1 MAPLD
6 DLRVV
11 LAPLPEGGRRQLLRW
26 LCPSNPFYVL
36 SAVMFLAGLWVSFG
50 TQAEAAQTWS
60 LMAGLAGYTLLLAVT
75 ACLLVRFGNVWDDVR
90 TVLLLVVLMFLATSV
105 TFDDVLINNPGRG
118 AACNLGGLLFGVVV
132 SESLLRG
139 TRLRLRG
146 WFRLPYYLILALFFL
161 YPLALSRLAVRPESE
176 ALVWGLFGFC
186 PAAGLVFL
194 SLLPAVRR
202 GPGYV
207 RNNGSPWRWP
217 LYPWVLFGVLGLAVP
232 ARSFLLCW
240 SMHLLAGPDQHS
252 LIFGPYFLIPFA
264 LAAVVLLLEVGI
276 VSRLRA
282 VLAVALAAPA
292 GLVALAVVGHQPD
305 PVYQGFLATFSA
317 RLGGDP
323 LYLTLLAA
331 TGFYAY
337 AALRGVALATE
348 GLTAAL
354 AALAVVGPSTLA
366 GGELLAP
373 RPEPILA
380 AALLQL
386 GLGLWR
392 GQSWRCLAG
401 VGGLGAVVALAPAG
415 AEADPNLH
423 LLAVFHVVLF
433 GLLFVGASFGD
444 LLARVLRLAGAALVV
459 LACLAVLFGPVNR
472 SVGLPPVA
480 VEAYPLVL
488 AALLAGYGWLLGHR
502 VSLAGAA
509 LVLACWSAA
518 AGWRGYRSLRE
529 VVVGLDMM
537 ALSLGLFA
545 LAVLVSLLKSGAL
558 ARWVLA
564 RRRKAYRPAS

>member
-1 MAPLD
+1 MTPLD

-11 LAPLPEGGRRQLLRW
+11 LSPLPDAGRRQLLRW

-36 SAVMFLAGLWVSFG
+36 SAVLFLAGLWASFG
-50 TQAEAAQTWS
+50 AQAEAAQTWS
-60 LMAGLAGYTLLLAVT
+60 LMGGLAGYTLLLAVT

-105 TFDDVLINNPGRG
+105 TFDDVLINNPDRG
-118 AACNLGGLLFGVVV
+118 AACCLGGLLFAVVV
-132 SESLLRG
+132 SEGLLRG
-139 TRLRLRG
+139 TRLALPG
-146 WFRLPYYLILALFFL
+146 WFRLPYYLVLALFFL

-176 ALVWGLFGFC
+176 ALLWGLFGFC

-207 RNNGSPWRWP
+207 RDNGSPWRWP

-240 SMHLLAGPDQHS
+240 SMHLLAGRDQHS

-264 LAAVVLLLEVGI
+264 LAALVLLLEVGI

-292 GLVALAVVGHQPD
+292 GLVALALVGHEAD

-331 TGFYAY
+331 GGFYAY
-337 AALRGVALATE
+337 AALRGVSPATE
-348 GLTAAL
+348 GLTAVL
-354 AALAVVGPSTLA
+354 AALAVVGPDTLA
-366 GGELLAP
+366 RGELMTPWPAP
-373 RPEPILA
+373 MLA

-392 GQSWRCLAG
+392 RQSWRCLAG
-401 VGGLGAVVALAPAG
+401 VVGLGAGVALASSG
-415 AEADPNLH
+415 ADGGQPLH

-433 GLLFVGASFGD
+433 GLLFVGASFTD
-444 LLARVLRLAGAALVV
+444 VLGRSLREVGALLVV
-459 LACLAVLFGPVNR
+459 LACLAVLFGPTVQG
-472 SVGLPPVA
+472 VPAAV

-502 VSLAGAA
+502 LSQAGAA

-529 VVVGLDMM
+529 VVIGLDLM

-545 LAVLVSLLKSGAL
+545 LAVLVSLTKSGAL
-558 ARWVLA
+558 ARWAPA
-564 RRRKAYRPAS
+564 RWRKVCRPAG